1 MVEKPMTTGEL
12 FSRIQDILKE
22 RSRLPDI
29 LDYGLPTY
37 HPTPIRTYRFDL
49 KNNLDYGSSEGIYT
63 DLWIE
68 YYSNNEKRAC
78 GLGTFKTLDSSD
90 EAMHLMAGLLADFII
105 EESVYIKTN
114 LDDFNWEGAD
124 VYPLD
129 EDDKRINWGYCCS
142 SMKQALKKKEELLE
156 KDQKVIVRDN
166 TIHKETI
173 FCRQTKEKS

>member
-1 MVEKPMTTGEL
+1 MVEKSMTTGEL

-22 RSRLPDI
+22 KGRLPDI
-29 LDYGLPTY
+29 LDYGLPTH
-37 HPTPIRTYRFDL
+37 HPTPIRTYQFEL
-49 KNNLDYGSSEGIYT
+49 KNNLDYGSNEGIYL

-68 YYSNNEKRAC
+68 YYSDNEKRAY

-105 EESVYIKTN
+105 EEKAYIHTN
-114 LDDFNWEGAD
+114 IDDFNWEGAD

-129 EDDKRINWGYCCS
+129 EDGKRINWGYCCD
-142 SMKQALKKKEELLE
+142 SMEQALEKKEELLG
-156 KDQKVIVRDN
+156 KYQKVIVRDN
-166 TIHKETI
+166 TIHEETV